1 MNVDSL
7 TWYFNNY
14 PIIFTAII
22 IICIIL
28 QVIIAVIP
36 AGPFQFIAGI
46 IYGPFVGSI
55 ICLMAFIIGSVLV
68 YCLTKKYG
76 YKIINKFVKTS
87 DIEKFR
93 SIINKKE
100 SKLIFILLFI
110 IPGSPKDIL
119 SYIAGL
125 TDISLW
131 QFVLIN
137 VLGRIP
143 STFLTA
149 YSGDLFDNKKLT
161 SSMFVL
167 VILLIIS
174 FIGYILYNILKSK
187 YDSLKK

>member
-76 YKIINKFVKTS
+76 YKIITKFVKTS